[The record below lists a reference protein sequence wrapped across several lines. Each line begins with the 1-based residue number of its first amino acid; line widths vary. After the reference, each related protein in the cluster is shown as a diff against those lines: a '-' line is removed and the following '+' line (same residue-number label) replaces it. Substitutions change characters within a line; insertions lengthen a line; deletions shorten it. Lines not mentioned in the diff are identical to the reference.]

1 MISAITSF
9 LNFGTL
15 QIREIIFYK
24 VLFLSIIFFLD
35 IKKNFI
41 KLKDFFRNLGLFS
54 YIVSAYLAI
63 LIFNSVL
70 SQSRFEDIGVAIY
83 LIASPLIGYLTAKI
97 FDGPNNIQ
105 PRYNALSISLYI
117 APSIILIYL
126 FYSLDLTRL
135 TLGSFALG
143 GFLPS
148 ILIITILMRFPK
160 ENVHQFLAI
169 SGLLILLLEI
179 FIGGS
184 RRYLLPIILIIF
196 AAFILWSVRKKV
208 MNLLLLS
215 TLSVAPLLLFFAY
228 LNNDLSLFS
237 LGTESF
243 DSLNIF
249 RSLGYRSQEIIV
261 LIEKLNTPENILFGY
276 QFGWTIENTLHG
288 TKGFIDLGPRLHN
301 LYFTLAMNG
310 GLLLLVMYIYPFI
323 SKQLFSGI
331 TSLTGSDISLTQKM
345 LSIFLLSN
353 FVTVAFD
360 SHPDGYWI
368 LGWCLYYLNLEAKQ
382 S

>member
-1 MISAITSF
+1 
-9 LNFGTL
+9 
-15 QIREIIFYK
+15 
-24 VLFLSIIFFLD
+24 
-35 IKKNFI
+35 
-41 KLKDFFRNLGLFS
+41 
-54 YIVSAYLAI
+54 
-63 LIFNSVL
+63 
-70 SQSRFEDIGVAIY
+70 
-83 LIASPLIGYLTAKI
+83 
-97 FDGPNNIQ
+97 
-105 PRYNALSISLYI
+105 
-117 APSIILIYL
+117 
-126 FYSLDLTRL
+126 
-135 TLGSFALG
+135 
-143 GFLPS
+143 
-148 ILIITILMRFPK
+148 MRFPK
-160 ENVHQFLAI
+160 KNIHQFLAI

-228 LNNDLSLFS
+228 LNNDLFLFS
-237 LGTESF
+237 FGTESF

-261 LIEKLNTPENILFGY
+261 LMEKLNTPENILFGY
-276 QFGWTIENTLHG
+276 QFGWVIDNTLHG

-310 GLLLLVMYIYPFI
+310 GLLLLVLYIYPFI

-353 FVTVAFD
+353 LLLLHLTLILMDTDPRLVFVLFEFRSKTIVNIAVLTPKNTFNRWHH
-360 SHPDGYWI
+360 S
-368 LGWCLYYLNLEAKQ
+368 
-382 S
+382 